1 MSFTK
6 ITNAGFGLTTG
17 TLVGVAASFSSTVSV
32 GGTLTYEDVTNVD
45 SVGLITARNGIEVTD
60 KGVQVGT
67 GATVDS
73 AAANTLTFL
82 TGGSEALRIDSSG
95 KVGLGTDNPNKI
107 LKVEYPDPGSGS
119 DGLTQKDTGNDT
131 TTFFGTVGPSYN
143 YIGHS
148 GHAGMVY
155 SSRDLAIGVDH
166 NNSGVIKFYTGNAER
181 LRITSDGKVV
191 AGGNGTGYPSR
202 LQSHG
207 AGNLLDLNSTSGAA
221 VIRFYESGT
230 GRFDIRTN
238 NGSSGLNFYDSLNG
252 IERVRIDSSGNIG
265 VGLANPAHQLE
276 LGNGDSTI
284 RLNATAGGNA
294 ALKFLTNTG
303 NVSDIVFGDTA
314 DDDVGSIKYVH
325 SDDTLRF
332 TVNGSERMRIQSN
345 GYINGGINYSTPQHR
360 FNGINATLGTHIF
373 TVSGYQPTGGV
384 SQDSVLVYSCDSGGS
399 SNSTTGM
406 RVQKA
411 STTGRSINAAG
422 TINASGADYA
432 EYMTKAGDFTLDKGD
447 ICGINSEGKLTNM
460 FDDAIGFVVKS
471 TSPSYVGGDSWHEAI
486 GEAPGGYGDD
496 RTEEE
501 IAAAKVVYQEAL
513 ETARQSV
520 DRIAFSGQ
528 VPVNVTGAT
537 AGQYIIPVK
546 TTDGGI
552 TGEVKN
558 EADLTLAQYMQAVG
572 KVIGLENDGR
582 AKIIVKVA

>member
-1 MSFTK
+1 
-6 ITNAGFGLTTG
+6 NAQGCHVGIIGGTTG
-17 TLVGVAASFSSTVSV
+17 TSSINF
-32 GGTLTYEDVTNVD
+32 GDKD
-45 SVGLITARNGIEVTD
+45 DADIGIIQYAHSD
-60 KGVQVGT
+60 
-67 GATVDS
+67 
-73 AAANTLTFL
+73 NTM
-82 TGGSEALRIDSSG
+82 R
-95 KVGLGTDNPNKI
+95 
-107 LKVEYPDPGSGS
+107 
-119 DGLTQKDTGNDT
+119 
-131 TTFFGTVGPSYN
+131 FF
-143 YIGHS
+143 
-148 GHAGMVY
+148 A
-155 SSRDLAIGVDH
+155 
-166 NNSGVIKFYTGNAER
+166 
-181 LRITSDGKVV
+181 
-191 AGGNGTGYPSR
+191 
-202 LQSHG
+202 
-207 AGNLLDLNSTSGAA
+207 
-221 VIRFYESGT
+221 
-230 GRFDIRTN
+230 
-238 NGSSGLNFYDSLNG
+238 
-252 IERVRIDSSGNIG
+252 
-265 VGLANPAHQLE
+265 
-276 LGNGDSTI
+276 
-284 RLNATAGGNA
+284 NAT
-294 ALKFLTNTG
+294 
-303 NVSDIVFGDTA
+303 
-314 DDDVGSIKYVH
+314 
-325 SDDTLRF
+325 
-332 TVNGSERMRIQSN
+332 ERMRIQSN
-345 GYINGGINYSTPQHR
+345 GYINAGINYNQPQHR
-360 FNGINATLGTHIF
+360 FNGINATVGTHIF
-373 TVSGYQPTGGV
+373 TVSGFQPTGAV